1 MLTPFNSPYK
11 EGVRGVVTLIQ
22 TQQDLACVGG
32 AVPYKNSNFLTTKRY
47 NLITKLLDG
56 ASMLFVENGLNHDP
70 RVNLAI
76 EEYLIK
82 NIAPGKDI
90 LLFYINL
97 PSIIIGRNQI
107 TVQEINVDYVEAND
121 ILVVRRLSGGGAV
134 YHDLGNLNFSF
145 IAPNSP
151 DNFHNFRKFTQPVV
165 DVLQKMGVPAELS
178 GRNDVLADGKKI
190 SGNAQYV
197 SGARMV
203 SHGTLLWDTDLSR
216 VGEALKVKPGKFES
230 KGIQSVRS
238 RVANITEFL
247 PENSLDIMGFRQMI
261 IDGVFD
267 GGAVKQ
273 YKLTDSDWKKIEQIS
288 RDRYHDW
295 DWNYGK
301 SPAFAINREIRYGG
315 GTIEAW
321 LDVSKGGVIKHIRFF
336 GDFFGQRDVSELEQ
350 TLAGT
355 LYQPS
360 ALREALEEIAVGDYF
375 VNFSRQE
382 LLDLLY

>member
-1 MLTPFNSPYK
+1 
-11 EGVRGVVTLIQ
+11 
-22 TQQDLACVGG
+22 
-32 AVPYKNSNFLTTKRY
+32 
-47 NLITKLLDG
+47 
-56 ASMLFVENGLNHDP
+56 MLFVENEPNKDP

-82 NIAPGKDI
+82 NIAPEEDI
-90 LLFYINL
+90 LLFYINQ

-107 TVQEINVDYVEAND
+107 TVQDINVDYVEEHG
-121 ILVVRRLSGGGAV
+121 IVVVRRLSGGGAV

-178 GRNDVLADGKKI
+178 GRNDILVDGKKI

-197 SGARMV
+197 SGPRMV
-203 SHGTLLWDTDLSR
+203 SHGTLLWNTDLNR
-216 VGEALKVKPGKFES
+216 VGAALKVKPAKFES

-238 RVANITEFL
+238 RVANITEYL
-247 PENSLDIMGFRQMI
+247 PENPPSIMEFRQMI
-261 IDGVFD
+261 IDSVF
-267 GGAVKQ
+267 GEGKVNE
-273 YKLTDSDWKKIEQIS
+273 YKLTADDWQKIDQLS
-288 RDRYHDW
+288 RERYHSW

-301 SPAFAINREIRYGG
+301 SQAFAINRETRYAG

-321 LDVSKGGVIKHIRFF
+321 LDVSKGGVINQICFY
-336 GDFFGQRDVSELEQ
+336 GDFFGQRDVSELQ
-350 TLAGT
+350 AALQGT
-355 LYQPS
+355 LYEPS
-360 ALREALEEIAVGDYF
+360 AIKKVLEGIAVGDYF
-375 VNFSRQE
+375 VNLSREE